1 MRVLYVIIVGGLLKL
16 TYRRFFTMLQQF
28 SNRVSGLKASAIRE
42 ILKFTADPEV
52 ISFAAG
58 NPAPEAFPT
67 EVIAKLSAEIFA
79 EEPINA
85 LQYSITEGYAPLREL
100 IFADLTKKGLAKSG
114 DAVVITAGAQQAI
127 ETTAKIFCN
136 EGDVIICEDPSFI
149 GSLNAFRSY
158 GARLVGV
165 PMDDEGMRA
174 DMLEQALKDNPTA
187 RFIYTIPNFQN
198 PTGKTSSLARR
209 KEILALAKKYGVYIL
224 EDNPYGA
231 LRFAGEDIPCIKEL
245 DNDGIVL
252 YAGTFSKTLA
262 PGLRVGY
269 LLGSSEIVGKAVVG
283 LQTSTVHTNIW
294 AQMLTY
300 RFLTTVDFD
309 EHLKKLREIYR
320 KKCSRMLSGLKENLP
335 DFITL
340 TEPQGGLFI
349 WATIPERFDMNSFCK
364 EAVLRKVAVVPGNA
378 FCADDNAVSHSFRL
392 NFSTPTDEQI
402 DKGVKILGAAAAE
415 LLV

>member
-1 MRVLYVIIVGGLLKL
+1 
-16 TYRRFFTMLQQF
+16 MLQQF

-209 KEILALAKKYGVYIL
+209 KEILALAKKYGMYIL

-245 DNDGIVL
+245 DTDSIVL

>member
-1 MRVLYVIIVGGLLKL
+1 MLKP
-16 TYRRFFTMLQQF
+16 F
-28 SNRVSGLKASAIRE
+28 SDRVSGLQPSAIRE

-67 EVIAKLSAEIFA
+67 EIIGRLSAEILA

-85 LQYSITEGYAPLREL
+85 LQYSVTEGYAPLRERL
-100 IFADLTKKGLAKSG
+100 REQLTEKWLFKSE
-114 DAVVITAGAQQAI
+114 DMVVITAGAQQAI
-127 ETTAKIFCN
+127 ETTAKILLN

-158 GARLVGV
+158 GVRIAGV
-165 PMDDEGMRA
+165 PMDGEGMSA
-174 DMLEQALKDNPTA
+174 EGLEAVLKANPTA
-187 RFIYTIPNFQN
+187 KLIYTIPNFQN
-198 PTGKTSSLARR
+198 PTGLTTTLDRR
-209 KEILALAKKYGVYIL
+209 REMLALAKKYGVYIL
-224 EDNPYGA
+224 EDNPYGD
-231 LRFAGEDIPCIKEL
+231 LRFDGENVPSIKEL
-245 DNDGIVL
+245 DDEGIVL

-269 LLGSSEIVGKAVVG
+269 LLGGEEIVKKAVVG

-300 RFLTTVDFD
+300 RFLNEVDFG
-309 EHLKKLREIYR
+309 EHLERLRGIY
-320 KKCSRMLSGLKENLP
+320 KAKYQRMRDGLRRELP
-335 DFITL
+335 DCITL

-349 WATIPERFDMNSFCK
+349 WGTLPEGYDMNAFCT
-364 EAVLRKVAVVPGNA
+364 EAVRNKVAVVPGNA
-378 FCADDNAVSHSFRL
+378 FSADESAVSHSFRM

-402 DKGVKILGAAAAE
+402 DQGVKILGKVARE
-415 LLV
+415 MIG

>member
-1 MRVLYVIIVGGLLKL
+1 MLKP
-16 TYRRFFTMLQQF
+16 F
-28 SNRVSGLKASAIRE
+28 SDRVSGLQPSAIRE

-67 EVIAKLSAEIFA
+67 EIIGRLSAEILA

-85 LQYSITEGYAPLREL
+85 LQYSVTEGYAPLRDRLKEQ
-100 IFADLTKKGLAKSG
+100 LTEKGLFRSG
-114 DAVVITAGAQQAI
+114 DMVVITAGAQQAI
-127 ETTAKIFCN
+127 ETTAKILLN

-158 GARLVGV
+158 GVRVAGV
-165 PMDDEGMRA
+165 PMDGEGMSA
-174 DMLEQALKDNPTA
+174 EGLEKTLKANPTA
-187 RFIYTIPNFQN
+187 KLIYTIPNFQN
-198 PTGKTSSLARR
+198 PTGLTTTLKRR
-209 KEILALAKKYGVYIL
+209 REMLALAKKYGVYIL
-224 EDNPYGA
+224 EDNPYGD
-231 LRFAGEDIPCIKEL
+231 LRFEGENVPSIKEL
-245 DNDGIVL
+245 DDEGVVL

-269 LLGSSEIVGKAVVG
+269 LLGNEEIVKKAVVG

-300 RFLTTVDFD
+300 RFLKEVDFGA
-309 EHLKKLREIYR
+309 HLERLRGIY
-320 KKCSRMLSGLKENLP
+320 KAKYQRMRDGLRRELP
-335 DFITL
+335 DSITL

-349 WATIPERFDMNSFCK
+349 WGTLPERYDMNAFCA
-364 EAVLRKVAVVPGNA
+364 EAVRNKVAVVPGNA
-378 FCADDNAVSHSFRL
+378 FSADESAVSHSFRM

-402 DKGVKILGAAAAE
+402 DQGVKILGKVARE
-415 LLV
+415 MIV

>member
-1 MRVLYVIIVGGLLKL
+1 
-16 TYRRFFTMLQQF
+16 MLQQF

-100 IFADLTKKGLAKSG
+100 IFADLTKKELAKSG

-245 DNDGIVL
+245 DTDGIVL

-402 DKGVKILGAAAAE
+402 DKGVIILGAAAAE